1 MSRLADGSRTDSRRA
16 THVIA
21 STEGNASG
29 GAPGV
34 PSTCLMATG
43 SGLTI
48 PRLDGVAVAHQLR
61 QGEQATARLARAF
74 VQGGLAKID
83 DWISAKRN
91 PFEFLKR
98 SLDRWLKDHRVCRIQ
113 EQFFLDLT
121 ISTSLDRYFA
131 PNDCSPA
138 DASEVFLTL
147 EPESAGYI
155 IMGPTLR
162 LLEAAHARLPATFV
176 QLFLNAL
183 NRWVRVYDYRDALD
197 RVERLRDWYESDPE
211 GGEVELPDIKR
222 CIPPSLKRRPLSA
235 KSVAKIVPCIE
246 NQLAR
251 QLMEL
256 VVELNLSSSQGVRP
270 EIGEGTR
277 ELLMDCGEPVP
288 ALLAVFE
295 RNDSIEGCFDEECQ
309 GMLELTPEPN
319 LIVPFNGDSRESVV
333 GAFAAL
339 ATVAHTLSCASQLM
353 SIMPGNE
360 RVN

>member
-1 MSRLADGSRTDSRRA
+1 MPGLAEGSRTNSRRA
-16 THVIA
+16 TYVVA

-29 GAPGV
+29 GATGV
-34 PSTCLMATG
+34 PSTCLMAAG

-48 PRLDGVAVAHQLR
+48 PRLDGVSVAHQLR

-74 VQGGLAKID
+74 VQADLAEID

-98 SLDRWLKDHRVCRIQ
+98 SLDRWLKDHRVSGIQ

-131 PNDCSPA
+131 PNDCSSA
-138 DASEVFLTL
+138 DASPEVFLTL
-147 EPESAGYI
+147 EPESAGYVI
-155 IMGPTLR
+155 LGPTLR
-162 LLEAAHARLPATFV
+162 LLEATHSRLPATFV

-256 VVELNLSSSQGVRP
+256 VVELNRSSSQGVRP

-277 ELLMDCGEPVP
+277 GLLMDCGEPVP
-288 ALLAVFE
+288 ALLAVFQ
-295 RNDSIEGCFDEECQ
+295 RNDSIE
-309 GMLELTPEPN
+309 
-319 LIVPFNGDSRESVV
+319 
-333 GAFAAL
+333 
-339 ATVAHTLSCASQLM
+339 
-353 SIMPGNE
+353 
-360 RVN
+360 

>member
-1 MSRLADGSRTDSRRA
+1 MPGLAEGSRTDSQRA
-16 THVIA
+16 THISRPA
-21 STEGNASG
+21 EGNAPP
-29 GAPGV
+29 GAAGV
-34 PSTCLMATG
+34 PSTCLMAAG

-48 PRLDGVAVAHQLR
+48 PRLDSVAVAQQLL
-61 QGEQATARLARAF
+61 QGEQATARLARTF
-74 VQGGLAKID
+74 VQAGVAEID
-83 DWISAKRN
+83 DWIAAKRN

-98 SLDRWLKDHRVCRIQ
+98 SLDRWLKDHRVSSIQ

-147 EPESAGYI
+147 EPESAGYVI
-155 IMGPTLR
+155 LGPTLR
-162 LLEAAHARLPATFV
+162 LLEAAHARLPVTFV
-176 QLFLNAL
+176 QLFLSAL
-183 NRWVRVYDYRDALD
+183 NKWVRVYDYRDALD
-197 RVERLRDWYESDPE
+197 RIERLREWHQSDPE
-211 GGEVELPDIKR
+211 GGDVELPDIGR
-222 CIPPSLKRRPLSA
+222 YIPPSLKRRPLNA

-256 VVELNLSSSQGVRP
+256 VVELNRSSNYGVRP
-270 EIGEGTR
+270 QIGEGTR

-295 RNDSIEGCFDEECQ
+295 RNDSVEGCFDEECQ

-319 LIVPFNGDSRESVV
+319 LIVPFKGDSRESVV
-333 GAFAAL
+333 AAFAVL
-339 ATVAHTLSCASQLM
+339 ATVANTLSCASQLM
-353 SIMPGNE
+353 RIMPGNE